1 MATPAT
7 VTLNELV
14 EPVHIGEVAL
24 FNVTDGFGVTVT
36 VAVLVKVELLQPL
49 YVTLEIVVS
58 TDTIDTNVIS
68 VLVVNVGVVIVPE
81 VP

>member
-14 EPVHIGEVAL
+14 EPVHIGEVAE

-36 VAVLVKVELLQPL
+36 VAVLVKVELLHPL
-49 YVTLEIVVS
+49 
-58 TDTIDTNVIS
+58 
-68 VLVVNVGVVIVPE
+68 
-81 VP
+81 